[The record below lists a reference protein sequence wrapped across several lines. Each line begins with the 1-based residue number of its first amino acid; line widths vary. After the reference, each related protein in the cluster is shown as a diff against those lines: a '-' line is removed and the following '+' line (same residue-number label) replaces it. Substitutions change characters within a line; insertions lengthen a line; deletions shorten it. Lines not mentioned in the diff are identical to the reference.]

1 MTDDKGK
8 YAPPF
13 SLRFTVEERQ
23 KLDAD
28 AGDLAVA
35 EYIRTQLFENPA
47 KRLRPYRRPVQDG
60 KALGE
65 VLAALGRSRLSSN
78 LNQLAKAVHS
88 GSLPVTPETEKAI
101 LDAVKEVHDMSSQL
115 VKALGLPDDK
125 TLPPTGGGGAG

>member
-13 SLRFTVEERQ
+13 SLRFTVEERL

-28 AGDLAVA
+28 AGDLAIA
-35 EYIRTQLFENPA
+35 EYICSQLFQNPS
-47 KRLRPYRRPVQDG
+47 KRLRPFRRPIQDG

-101 LDAVKEVHDMSSQL
+101 LEACASVQVMSSQL
-115 VKALGLPDDK
+115 VNALGLPDDK
-125 TLPPTGGGGAG
+125 NTPPKGGVS

>member
-13 SLRFTVEERQ
+13 SLRFTVEERL

-28 AGDLAVA
+28 AGDLAIA
-35 EYIRTQLFENPA
+35 EYIRSQLFQNPS
-47 KRLRPYRRPVQDG
+47 KRLRPFRRPIQDG

-101 LDAVKEVHDMSSQL
+101 LDAVKEVHDMSSRL
-115 VKALGLPDDK
+115 VKALGLPEDNAPR
-125 TLPPTGGGGAG
+125 PPDGGGR

>member
-1 MTDDKGK
+1 MTEDKGK

-13 SLRFTVEERQ
+13 SLRFTIEERQ
-23 KLDAD
+23 RLDAD
-28 AGDLAVA
+28 AGDLAIA
-35 EYIRTQLFENPA
+35 EYIRSQLFQNPA
-47 KRLRPYRRPVQDG
+47 KRLRPFRRPVQDG

-101 LDAVKEVHDMSSQL
+101 LEACATVQGMSSQL
-115 VKALGLPDDK
+115 VQALGLPPEGGK
-125 TLPPTGGGGAG
+125 TPPKDGGA